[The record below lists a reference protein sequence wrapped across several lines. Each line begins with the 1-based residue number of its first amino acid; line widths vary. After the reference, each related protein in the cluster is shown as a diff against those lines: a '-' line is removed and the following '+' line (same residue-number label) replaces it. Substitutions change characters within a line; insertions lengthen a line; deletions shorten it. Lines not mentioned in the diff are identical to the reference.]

1 MPRESTVKV
10 KPMSDGSFPTAV
22 RESRYPHKHTKP
34 ERERERE
41 KVRVGAFEEKFDQ
54 KFRVRRKIIITIKMN
69 EYNLSDILEFA
80 RIEIQLPAF
89 PHGAKI

>member
-1 MPRESTVKV
+1 MPRESTVKG

-22 RESRYPHKHTKP
+22 RESRYPHKHSKP
-34 ERERERE
+34 ERERER
-41 KVRVGAFEEKFDQ
+41 VRVGAFEEKFDQ
-54 KFRVRRKIIITIKMN
+54 KFRVRRKIIIIIIKMN

>member
-1 MPRESTVKV
+1 
-10 KPMSDGSFPTAV
+10 MSDGSFPTAV
-22 RESRYPHKHTKP
+22 RESRYPHKHSK
-34 ERERERE
+34 RERER
-41 KVRVGAFEEKFDQ
+41 VRVGAFEEKFDQ
-54 KFRVRRKIIITIKMN
+54 KFRVRRKIIIIIIKMN